1 MWGDAHVECGEAG
14 VEAHRSALLHDFH
27 RAIHGALVHQFP
39 CLRVWLLLLH
49 LGLDKIKGQR
59 EEGCEEASDGRGAKD
74 LRCASDAHAGKGI
87 LAGSVEGEHAEV
99 QGHSPLSCRPS
110 AGHQAHGA
118 LLLHNQAHGRCNI
131 GVTCSLR
138 CWQHAVCLHA
148 DEGKVCRITQK
159 GSKTT
164 GTQRGQCILA
174 KAHLLPRRLQ
184 HRGEL
189 VKEAQAGAG
198 VDHLASKA
206 SSETSV
212 ERRNAFVLQHVARN
226 RHRAG

>member
-1 MWGDAHVECGEAG
+1 MWGDAHIEGGEAG
-14 VEAHRSALLHDFH
+14 IEAQGSTLLHDLH
-27 RAIHGALVHQFP
+27 RAIQRTLVLELP
-39 CLRVWLLLLH
+39 CHRVWLLLLH
-49 LGLDKIKGQR
+49 LGLDKVKGQR
-59 EEGCEEASDGRGAKD
+59 EEGREEASDGRGAKD

-99 QGHSPLSCRPS
+99 QGHSPLSRWRS
-110 AGHQAHGA
+110 AGHQAHGS
-118 LLLHNQAHGRCNI
+118 LLLHDQAHGRGNV
-131 GVTCSLR
+131 GVACALR
-138 CWQHAVCLHA
+138 CWQHAVRLHA
-148 DEGKVCRITQK
+148 DEGEICRITQK

-189 VKEAQAGAG
+189 VKEAQTSAG